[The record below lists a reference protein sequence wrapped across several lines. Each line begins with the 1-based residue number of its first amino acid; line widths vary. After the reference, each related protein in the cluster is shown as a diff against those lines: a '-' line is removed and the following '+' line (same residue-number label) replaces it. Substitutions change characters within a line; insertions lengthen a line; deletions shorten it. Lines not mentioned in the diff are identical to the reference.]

1 MRDIICRTNFRNFW
15 KSIIINSSKLF
26 YCSGKKNN
34 LSGVLGAKQL
44 VVVKIHK
51 IESDPFSWIKF
62 SIHGILVLNSSPSI
76 KLGTITG
83 TNPSIPDIIYFCI
96 FLFLFLFI
104 YSLFFLKKKVPAV
117 KIDLKQ
123 DFWSILGHKIYFAVG
138 GLVLLSVKKTIT
150 NAIPVAI
157 GINTHEEAACLCA
170 PIKKWL
176 NDESQ

>member
-1 MRDIICRTNFRNFW
+1 M
-15 KSIIINSSKLF
+15 
-26 YCSGKKNN
+26 
-34 LSGVLGAKQL
+34 
-44 VVVKIHK
+44 
-51 IESDPFSWIKF
+51 
-62 SIHGILVLNSSPSI
+62 
-76 KLGTITG
+76 GTITG

-170 PIKKWL
+170 PIKK
-176 NDESQ
+176 